1 MYVHI
6 IDTKQIILNKSKI
19 GNLLA
24 IILIERRLCVRCV
37 VVQPGRGFSTVLKC
51 EEAPTVN
58 LLHIEIE
65 SPFTVRSPSL
75 MCDLAVCAWTDRGD
89 AR

>member
-6 IDTKQIILNKSKI
+6 MTQNKSYTKSKI

-24 IILIERRLCVRCV
+24 IILIERRLLCPLC
-37 VVQPGRGFSTVLKC
+37 GGAAGSGGTVLKRLP
-51 EEAPTVN
+51 EN
-58 LLHIEIE
+58 LFVQIEIE
-65 SPFTVRSPSL
+65 SPFTRPRSPSL
-75 MCDLAVCAWTDRGD
+75 TCDLAVCAWTDRGD